1 MKVKQ
6 TATVRYSS
14 AYSGYG
20 GLEITDVDGTE
31 IHIKMTNDE
40 WLDLEDRV
48 KDKCNRI
55 REKRQGDIDEIVE
68 QRVAAELKEALQ
80 VEK

>member
-14 AYSGYG
+14 SYSGYG

-31 IHIKMTNDE
+31 VHIKMTNDE

-48 KDKCNRI
+48 KDRCNHI

-68 QRVAAELKEALQ
+68 QRVALEKEALQ